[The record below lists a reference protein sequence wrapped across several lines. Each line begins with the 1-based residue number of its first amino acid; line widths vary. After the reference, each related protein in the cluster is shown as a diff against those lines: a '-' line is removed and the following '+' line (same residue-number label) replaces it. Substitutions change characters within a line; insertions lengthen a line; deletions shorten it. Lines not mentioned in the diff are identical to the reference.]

1 MKIAIL
7 VLSASKYFGRKGT
20 YNLQEVGLAK
30 ELSRRGH
37 SVSVYKCVTSSK
49 EFSQE
54 NICENVE
61 ISYVAVRTIGQ
72 HSLFHPSILDSNVD
86 VLVCFSDNQISTPKV
101 YQWARKNQII
111 FIPYIGS
118 FESTSPKVMKR
129 FFMDTL
135 FKVSCHAYRNSWF
148 LAKTNYVSSNLSKQ
162 GINHIEV
169 APVGLDFDL
178 LNGNYKQENREILK
192 KKWSYQNEEKIV
204 LMVGRL
210 ESDRNPLDC
219 IPVFKRIYQSDPA
232 YRFLIIG
239 SGSLKA
245 ELKEKLEGLG
255 LLGVTSFIES
265 IPNSQMWEAYCITD
279 YMVSFS
285 HTEIFGMS
293 ILEAMYYE
301 KPVFALHAPG
311 PDDIIEDGKT
321 GYLFDTP
328 EQMAEEFFNKPIKGI
343 GEKGS
348 KRIREFFTWKTTAD
362 QIEKI
367 IDYGTM
373 HRGEI

>member
-30 ELSRRGH
+30 ELACRGH
-37 SVSVYKCVTSSK
+37 FVTIYKCVISSK
-49 EFSQE
+49 ELIRE
-54 NICENVE
+54 NICENVQM
-61 ISYVAVRTIGQ
+61 SYVPVKTVGQ
-72 HSLFHPSILDSNVD
+72 HSLFQPSILDSDAD

-101 YQWARKNQII
+101 YHWAKKNQII
-111 FIPYIGS
+111 FIPYIGCI
-118 FESTSPKVMKR
+118 ESTSPRAVKR
-129 FFMDTL
+129 FFMDMF
-135 FKVSCHAYRNSWF
+135 FKISCRVYRDSWF
-148 LAKTNYVSSNLSKQ
+148 LAKTNYVRNNLLEI
-162 GINHIEV
+162 GINRVEI

-178 LNGNYKQENREILK
+178 LNSKYREADRERLK
-192 KKWSYQNEEKIV
+192 KEWGYRDEEKIV

-210 ESDRNPLDC
+210 ENDRNPEDC
-219 IPVFKRIYQSDPA
+219 IPVFQRIYQSDQM

-239 SGSLKA
+239 DGN
-245 ELKEKLEGLG
+245 LKEKLKEELEKRN
-255 LLGVTSFIES
+255 LLSVSSFIES
-265 IPNSQMWEAYCITD
+265 VPNKKMWEAYYISD

-311 PDDIIEDGKT
+311 PDDIIENEKT
-321 GYLFDTP
+321 GYLFGTP
-328 EQMAEEFFNKPIKGI
+328 EQMAERFFDMPVEGI
-343 GEKGS
+343 GKKAR
-348 KRIREFFTWKTTAD
+348 KRIKESFTWKTAAD

-367 IDYGTM
+367 TSYDI
-373 HRGEI
+373 IA